1 MQGLKDTGFVEGQN
15 MAIVAHWANDQYD
28 RLSAMVVELV
38 RARVGLIFATGN
50 MTARVVTSST
60 RTIPTVF
67 ATGGDTVQLHITGF
81 TELARDRLQIRLQLL
96 HDAIPTAK
104 VFGLIINPDNLAPV
118 PFGLGARPP
127 VEFAQDAV
135 RSWGGRIEIGQ
146 ARTVGDF
153 DAAFASLAERQI
165 NALTTQSD
173 TLFRSSHERLVA
185 LAARYAIPMTLH
197 VSALTTFG
205 GHLSYTASA
214 KDIYRQAGRYA
225 GRILKGE
232 NPADRDIPN

>member
-1 MQGLKDTGFVEGQN
+1 
-15 MAIVAHWANDQYD
+15 
-28 RLSAMVVELV
+28 
-38 RARVGLIFATGN
+38 
-50 MTARVVTSST
+50 
-60 RTIPTVF
+60 
-67 ATGGDTVQLHITGF
+67 
-81 TELARDRLQIRLQLL
+81 
-96 HDAIPTAK
+96 

-135 RSWGGRIEIGQ
+135 RSWGGRIETAQ

-173 TLFRSSHERLVA
+173 TLFLSGHERLVA

-197 VSALTTFG
+197 VSVTTFGGG

-214 KDIYRQAGRYA
+214 TDIYRQAGRYA